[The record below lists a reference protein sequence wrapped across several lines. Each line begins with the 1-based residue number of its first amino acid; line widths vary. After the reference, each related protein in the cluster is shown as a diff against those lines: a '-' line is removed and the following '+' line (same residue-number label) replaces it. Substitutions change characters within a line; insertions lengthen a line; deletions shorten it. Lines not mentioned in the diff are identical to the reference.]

1 MKSRTRDVADIVL
14 LLVLSLLVLW
24 VGLGSSRLWDQ
35 DEGYYASVASEMY
48 ARGDWL
54 VPTFNEELF
63 AHKPPL
69 MYWGMLLG
77 FEFFGVNEFAA
88 RCFSA
93 VFGMGMVLLTYWL
106 GLMLFNRKIGFIAS
120 IVLLSSLMFT
130 VVARSATADA
140 HLGFFVLLAIALWVE
155 EARRRQTE
163 VIPVQRASR
172 WFAIYSAIA
181 LAILAKGPIGFAF
194 PIAIL
199 GTMTLM
205 WNTIRGDAGT
215 WDSKDWDNRGWNI
228 RGLGT
233 WSRELVGR
241 FPQAF
246 LSMRPAL
253 GAGVILA
260 VAGPWFYWMQWKTGG
275 EFFNEFFGVHHF
287 GRFSQAMDN
296 HSGPIYYYV
305 LSCLIGFFPWTSFAI
320 PIAMYSLRSEQWRE
334 HRLGMVLTATWIA
347 FYFGIFSIAS
357 TKLPN
362 YVIPAYPAVA
372 IGIAT
377 YFANWMCI
385 GSKAANERSE
395 SLWAR
400 AGWGFMFL
408 SGLLLIVGGI
418 AIEDPKVQA
427 WVGERFSVDR
437 LIFPAIGTI
446 NSMGWVLLVGSAVG
460 FALVQRS
467 SFSRATWVMCGVG
480 SVFTVML
487 WQRVVPAIDR
497 FQTPQ
502 TIAMEC
508 LRQDRVGRETPVVF
522 GMFRPS
528 MVFYSKRPIAFQSS
542 ENVGQVV
549 QAERPEILVVQ
560 GVSSEQ
566 EHTLQELGYR
576 QTRRYRS
583 FPKRGWATVYRLE
596 SGAGGMLVDGDFGN
610 LSEYVVD

>member
-24 VGLGSSRLWDQ
+24 IGLGSARLWDQ
-35 DEGYYASVASEMY
+35 DEGYYASVAGEMH

-54 VPTFNEELF
+54 VPTFNDELF

-77 FEFFGVNEFAA
+77 FECFGVNEFAA
-88 RCFSA
+88 RCVSA
-93 VFGMGMVLLTYWL
+93 IFGMGMVLLTYWL
-106 GLMLFNRKIGFIAS
+106 GRMLFNRTIGIVAS
-120 IVLLSSLMFT
+120 IVLLTSLMFT

-155 EARRRQTE
+155 EARRRQSE
-163 VIPVQRASR
+163 VTPVQRAGR
-172 WFAIYSAIA
+172 WFAIYFAIA

-199 GTMTLM
+199 GMMTLTWKPTMTQ
-205 WNTIRGDAGT
+205 T
-215 WDSKDWDNRGWNI
+215 WNI
-228 RGLGT
+228 RLLGT
-233 WSRELVGR
+233 WFGEILRR

-246 LSMRPAL
+246 VSMRPVL
-253 GAGVILA
+253 GAAVILA
-260 VAGPWFYWMQWKTGG
+260 VAGPWFYWMQWKTNG
-275 EFFNEFFGVHHF
+275 EFFSEFFGVHHF

-305 LSCLIGFFPWTSFAI
+305 VSCLIGFFPWTSFAI
-320 PIAMYSLRSEQWRE
+320 PIALYSLRSQQWRE
-334 HRLGMVLTATWIA
+334 HRLGMVLITTWIA

-372 IGIAT
+372 IGIAN
-377 YFANWMCI
+377 YFASWMSI
-385 GSKAANERSE
+385 RDKASQQRFET
-395 SLWAR
+395 LWAR

-408 SGLLLIVGGI
+408 SGLLLVGGAI
-418 AIEDPKVQA
+418 AIDDPRVQA
-427 WVGERFSVDR
+427 WVGERFSIDR
-437 LIFPAIGTI
+437 MIFPAIGTI
-446 NSMGWVLLVGSAVG
+446 SSMGWVLLVGSAVG
-460 FALVQRS
+460 FALVQCS
-467 SFSRATWVMCGVG
+467 SLSRATWVMCGVG
-480 SVFTVML
+480 SIFTVML
-487 WQRVVPAIDR
+487 WQKVVPAIDR

-502 TIAMEC
+502 TIALEC
-508 LRQDRVGRETPVVF
+508 LQQDRFGREAPVVF

-528 MVFYSKRPIAFQSS
+528 MVFYSKRPIEFQSS
-542 ENVGQVV
+542 DNVAQVV
-549 QAERPEILVVQ
+549 QAHRPEILVVQ
-560 GVSSEQ
+560 GVNSDQ

-596 SGAGGMLVDGDFGN
+596 STAGGMLLDSDFGN
-610 LSEYVVD
+610 LSEVVVD